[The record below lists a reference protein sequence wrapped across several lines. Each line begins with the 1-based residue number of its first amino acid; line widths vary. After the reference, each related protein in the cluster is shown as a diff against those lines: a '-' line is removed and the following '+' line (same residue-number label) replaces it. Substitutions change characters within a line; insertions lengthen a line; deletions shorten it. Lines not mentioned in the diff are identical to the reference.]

1 MGNIGLAVERTNCG
15 FIAEDAKICL
25 DAHFP
30 FPTVVNHKHHSLRRD
45 ILLSRAVQVPVLGNG
60 RSRSGWAR
68 SPTVKLEVSTAER
81 LKNTSTDSDSAG
93 LKPIVVVAGAGERV
107 RKGA

>member
-45 ILLSRAVQVPVLGNG
+45 ILLSRADQVPVLGNR
-60 RSRSGWAR
+60 RSPFGWAR
-68 SPTVKLEVSTAER
+68 SPTVKFEVSTVEM
-81 LKNTSTDSDSAG
+81 LQNTKTVPVSAG
-93 LKPIVVVAGAGERV
+93 LKSFVGVAGSGEKV
-107 RKGA
+107 TK